1 MSMMTSLILKFED
14 SSKSQK
20 SLNILRQSLF
30 FLQTK
35 NSIHD
40 KLKAKIWKKIISKSF
55 ENEL

>member
-1 MSMMTSLILKFED
+1 MTSLILKFED